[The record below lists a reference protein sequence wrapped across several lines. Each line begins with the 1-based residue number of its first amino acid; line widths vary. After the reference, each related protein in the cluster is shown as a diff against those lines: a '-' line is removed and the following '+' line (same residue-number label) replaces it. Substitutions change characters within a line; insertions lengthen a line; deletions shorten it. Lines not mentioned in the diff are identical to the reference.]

1 MSNKDNRVDVTH
13 TKLSD
18 GTDVTS
24 WRSNQTESRSTDW
37 TILSLIF
44 ALVLFVCV
52 LFTLIGKETI
62 GLQWFL
68 ETLQN
73 VPKIDMNWMSGIFNN
88 NIPDWLGWIVKP
100 VQALLFIG
108 TAIVQALTFV
118 IYVVGALFF

>member
-1 MSNKDNRVDVTH
+1 MRNKDNRVDVTH

-18 GTDVTS
+18 DTVVTS
-24 WRSNQTESRSTDW
+24 WRANQTESRSTDW
-37 TILSLIF
+37 SILSIIF

-52 LFTLIGKETI
+52 LFTLIGKDTI
-62 GLQWFL
+62 GLQWLL
-68 ETLQN
+68 ETLKN
-73 VPKIDMNWMSGIFNN
+73 VPKIDMNWMSGIFNS